1 VEARKMKEGI
11 ASVVDVVS
19 SSQVKP
25 EITGVYF
32 SFNKEAIKLV
42 ATDSFSWRK
51 NNYSETRI

>member
-32 SFNKEAIKLV
+32 SFNKEAI
-42 ATDSFSWRK
+42 
-51 NNYSETRI
+51 N